1 MFRFT
6 QEPSSG
12 SYIQCLANITSLVQP
27 CLSVQT
33 SGLWRHILTVIKGSW
48 CACVWFIVQRSTR
61 ILLLQSEYATITMT
75 TSVPT
80 RTVEQDL

>member
-1 MFRFT
+1 MFWFT

-12 SYIQCLANITSLVQP
+12 NYIQRLANITCSTVRVGTDVVRVMATYFDWNKRILV
-27 CLSVQT
+27 CCVQFT
-33 SGLWRHILTVIKGSW
+33 
-48 CACVWFIVQRSTR
+48 VQRSTR

-75 TSVPT
+75 MSVPT

>member
-6 QEPSSG
+6 QKPSSG
-12 SYIQCLANITSLVQP
+12 SYNQCLAKITNLVQL
-27 CLSVQT
+27 CMSVE
-33 SGLWRHILTVIKGSW
+33 
-48 CACVWFIVQRSTR
+48 
-61 ILLLQSEYATITMT
+61 SEYAATTL